1 MISRLMHLMLRDTLT
16 FLLNIA
22 LVLLMKIHGCEMED
36 ISTGIS
42 IEYKTLINDSIS
54 MTEGEGNGDES
65 DKYLEAQD
73 RRYSGF

>member
-1 MISRLMHLMLRDTLT
+1 
-16 FLLNIA
+16 
-22 LVLLMKIHGCEMED
+22 MKIHGCKMED

-42 IEYKTLINDSIS
+42 IEYKTLINNIS

>member
-1 MISRLMHLMLRDTLT
+1 
-16 FLLNIA
+16 
-22 LVLLMKIHGCEMED
+22 MKIHGCKMED

-42 IEYKTLINDSIS
+42 IEYKTLITIS

>member
-1 MISRLMHLMLRDTLT
+1 
-16 FLLNIA
+16 
-22 LVLLMKIHGCEMED
+22 MKIHGCEMED